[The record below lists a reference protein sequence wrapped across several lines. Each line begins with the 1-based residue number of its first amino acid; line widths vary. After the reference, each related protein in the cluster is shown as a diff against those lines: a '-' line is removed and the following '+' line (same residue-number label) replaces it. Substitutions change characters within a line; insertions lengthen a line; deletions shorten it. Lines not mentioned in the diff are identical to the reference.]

1 MSLQPLCHPSAAIT
15 IQIKKS
21 LNYKVTCS
29 DKIRKKQCDEVAKNI
44 SSTIVKIRDFFHK
57 YFGLNGLDGKG
68 HMAPVVIR
76 GNTDNA
82 HWTCDINNQCHFEFD
97 NIYAQTPEV
106 VAHEYM
112 HGVVHLL
119 NPKLER
125 DNQPGALHESLAD
138 VMAIVFKR
146 SVIRQCDWKIAD
158 IRDISTKSHKSQY
171 SPLNGVHENSK
182 IPSFAFFLA
191 YQNTRDLK
199 KLAQVWFKSI
209 STLTRCA
216 TFNQL
221 AKRTIEIAKPETQF
235 GKGIIKAWKDVGVL

>member
-1 MSLQPLCHPSAAIT
+1 MSLHPLCQPSSAIK
-15 IQIKKS
+15 IQINKS

-29 DKIRKKQCDEVAKNI
+29 DKICKKQCDEVAKDI
-44 SSTIVKIRDFFHK
+44 SSTIFKIRDFFHK

-68 HMAPVVIR
+68 HMLPVVIHRRR
-76 GNTDNA
+76 GDA
-82 HWTCDINNQCHFEFD
+82 QWICESNQCRFEFD
-97 NIYAQTPEV
+97 DIYAQTPEV

-119 NPKLER
+119 NPQLES

-182 IPSFAFFLA
+182 IPSFGFFLA

-221 AKRTIEIAKPETQF
+221 
-235 GKGIIKAWKDVGVL
+235 GKGIIKAWKGVGVL

>member
-29 DKIRKKQCDEVAKNI
+29 DKICKKQCDEVAKNI

-235 GKGIIKAWKDVGVL
+235 LVLSLFL